1 MTNWPVRITNET
13 TNDDSCRPVYYSEES
28 NETDSSSPLSGPMDS
43 TWPMHGHDVFH
54 TGWSLYST
62 ENNSWIK
69 IWRVRGNKAGE
80 FWGSAIVD
88 NEGSIYFGTK
98 GSDSSVYALYPN
110 GTLK

>member
-1 MTNWPVRITNET
+1 VRITNET
-13 TNDDSCRPVYYSEES
+13 TNDDSSRPVYYSEES
-28 NETDSSSPLSGPMDS
+28 NDTDSSSPLSGPMDS
-43 TWPMHGHDVFH
+43 AWPMLGHDINH
-54 TGWSLYST
+54 TCRSIFST
-62 ENNSWIK
+62 ENSSGIE

-98 GSDSSVYALYPN
+98 GSDSSIYALYPN